1 LSWKG
6 ADDQNAD
13 NHDDKAK
20 VVEAAKPAQK
30 QVQSL
35 VEFFRQSPLMGLN
48 LDLER
53 TPKRALFLAGKA
65 FKRYRASGGTRTG
78 VLPDFFI
85 GAHAEVEVLTIL
97 TRDARRYAQYFP
109 KVNVIAP

>member
-1 LSWKG
+1 MTK
-6 ADDQNAD
+6 NAD

-53 TPKRALFLAGKA
+53 DKSPG
-65 FKRYRASGGTRTG
+65 
-78 VLPDFFI
+78 
-85 GAHAEVEVLTIL
+85 
-97 TRDARRYAQYFP
+97 RDVDLGFDE
-109 KVNVIAP
+109 